1 MLKVIVADDEKMICL
16 LIAHL
21 LDWEKHGFEITGMA
35 YSGPEAFEMI
45 TRHRPDIVISDIRM
59 PGFDGLELIKKTKD
73 AGINTEFVMIS
84 GFRQFEYAQNAMKY
98 GVKYYLLKPI
108 EEDKLLEIIEEIKA
122 QIFAARRKADYEN
135 HLELEVR
142 ETRDLMKKRFLTSM
156 IYLEH
161 PQQPTEIEEDRNEVN
176 RKYRTNFKEGIYRA
190 VFVKLDTE
198 EEEEI
203 DSIIAEIE
211 KRIRILEEVCEEQI
225 MAETH
230 SGVIT
235 LCNYEAEREGEV
247 LCAIETLYEN
257 VKEYVEQFVGFS
269 VVLGV
274 GKKEK
279 HFFDSNRCIRSAID
293 AIKYRIRFPE
303 TGLIYADDYHFE
315 AYRLEDIVNSGRQNE
330 FLSRV
335 EAGDAESAV
344 EFLRSLMREIR
355 YGEKNYSPVYY
366 FDMLISYVNILADYC
381 KKNDYCKEEVQNL
394 LKKWNVRADNVRSE
408 KMLFDI
414 TQEAVREVMEGIAKE
429 KKEKDAKPIRIL
441 KQYIEEHYMQEISLG
456 QMADMVDMNASYLSS
471 MFKRETGMTYS
482 EYLFS
487 CRVKQAS
494 RLLVETGKS
503 IGEIAKEC
511 GYQDARYFSKQ
522 FSKLVGLKP
531 SEYRKLY
538 S

>member
-1 MLKVIVADDEKMICL
+1 MLKVLVADDEKMICL
-16 LIAHL
+16 LIEHL
-21 LDWEKHGFEITGMA
+21 LDWEEHGFEITGMA

-45 TRHRPDIVISDIRM
+45 VRHRPDIVISDIRM

-73 AGINTEFVMIS
+73 AGIDAEFVMIS

-108 EEDKLLEIIEEIKA
+108 EEDKLLEIIEEIKE
-122 QIFAARRKADYEN
+122 QILAARKKADYEN

-156 IYLEH
+156 IYLEQ
-161 PQQPTEIEEDRNEVN
+161 PQQAAEIEEDRNEVN

-198 EEEEI
+198 GEEEI

-235 LCNYEAEREGEV
+235 LCNYDEERESEV
-247 LCAIETLYEN
+247 MSAIEKLYEN

-274 GKKEK
+274 GKKEG

-315 AYRLEDIVNSGRQNE
+315 AYRLEDIVNGTRQNE
-330 FLSRV
+330 YLSRV
-335 EAGDAESAV
+335 ESGDAESV
-344 EFLRSLMREIR
+344 IEFLQSLMREIR
-355 YGEKNYSPVYY
+355 YGEKDYSPVYY

-381 KKNDYCKEEVQNL
+381 KKKDYCKEEVGDL

-414 TQEAVREVMEGIAKE
+414 TEKTVREVMEGIAKE
-429 KKEKDAKPIRIL
+429 KKEKDARPIRIL
-441 KQYIEEHYMQEISLG
+441 KQYIEEHYMKEISLG
-456 QMADMVDMNASYLSS
+456 QMAEMVDMNASYLSS
-471 MFKRETGMTYS
+471 MFKHETGMTYS
-482 EYLFS
+482 EYLFQ

-494 RLLVETGKS
+494 RLLVETAKS
-503 IGEIAKEC
+503 IGEIAEEC